1 MTNLFDA
8 FSGLH
13 RTPKTPRP
21 ADRPLIVAVHGG
33 TYTSAYFDIEGYS
46 LLDSAAAQ
54 GLHIVA
60 PDRNGYGQTP
70 MLPPDERAILGQ
82 ARSLRHWIRQSWRH
96 FDAEC
101 SGIVLIG
108 HSIGGAI
115 AARIASEPE
124 DLPLLGLAVSGVGLR
139 TPAEHRPMWNALPD
153 IPHADIPSA
162 MKDGVMFGPAGSYHS
177 AMPEA
182 SHRAD
187 APAPRAELVDIVS
200 TWHDDVHSILG
211 KISVPVHYRQGE
223 FDHLW
228 IVDQSEVSGFAS
240 ALKTSPSV
248 DAALVKGAG
257 HCLDFHRVGAGFHLQ
272 QIGFALQC
280 AAQTPESSGK

>member
-1 MTNLFDA
+1 MNLFGD

-13 RTPKTPRP
+13 RTPVTTRP
-21 ADRPLIVAVHGG
+21 MDRPLIIAVHGG
-33 TYTSAYFDIEGYS
+33 TYTSAYFDIAGYS
-46 LLDSAAAQ
+46 LLDSAAAS
-54 GLHIVA
+54 GLSLVA
-60 PDRNGYGQTP
+60 PDRNGYGDTP
-70 MLPPDERAILGQ
+70 LLPPTERTILGQ
-82 ARSLRHWIRQSWRH
+82 ARSLRQWIRESWRH

-101 SGIVLIG
+101 GGIVLIG

-139 TPAEHRPMWNALPD
+139 TPADHRPMWNALPD
-153 IPHADIPSA
+153 IPRVEILSA

-177 AMPEA
+177 DMPAA

-200 TWHDDVHSILG
+200 TWHDDVHAILG
-211 KISVPVHYRQGE
+211 KITVPVHYRQGE

-228 IVDQSEVSGFAS
+228 IVDESEVTGFAA
-240 ALKTSPSV
+240 ALTSSPRV

-272 QIGFALQC
+272 QLGFALQC
-280 AAQTPESSGK
+280 AAQSPTHRAN